1 MRKPRNKRL
10 TLNGYGGYTI
20 DERNHRIYNKHNNLL
35 KPLLDS
41 KGVTCVQLINDEGKR
56 RMVPLYKLT
65 HEKSLTPAIA
75 EVSVD
80 YEKEVVW
87 AYYQLVNDSNRNNSQ
102 EYWATMIRKTVP
114 EMSYDEVKE
123 VLWYLLGK

>member
-1 MRKPRNKRL
+1 
-10 TLNGYGGYTI
+10 
-20 DERNHRIYNKHNNLL
+20 
-35 KPLLDS
+35 
-41 KGVTCVQLINDEGKR
+41 
-56 RMVPLYKLT
+56 MVPLYKLT